1 MLKLTQQQLLLKE
14 LRKGAVNSYYATYD
28 LRIKQAPTRIKELR
42 GQGYEITSIQQKD
55 RSVNWVL
62 THAPK
67 INEETRSVRNGDEWI
82 FYPDGRAVLKEE
94 PEQLN
99 L

>member
-42 GQGYEITSIQQKD
+42 GQGYEINSIQQKD

-62 THAPK
+62 SGENYAEKSGQRAP
-67 INEETRSVRNGDEWI
+67 EYVFVGD
-82 FYPDGRAVLKEE
+82 RAVLKEE